1 MLLSHPFPE
10 FKMHKFI
17 RLVAAATPAL
27 LLSLNACLPYT
38 VGSTAQTVP
47 AGETAKT
54 TSWYFIPNGV
64 AAPDDSIAAPLYGA
78 DYEYRRG
85 LDATSDIG
93 FRILPAGITMDYKR
107 RIGSDFRATSTAF
120 AFMTGGGIV
129 NGGEHF
135 LMQGTLIA
143 SGNPYATVTP
153 YGGVRAMHVVPITQG
168 AVRDKPTIGAFGGLQ
183 IGDAAFTIRPELG
196 VYYDHSA
203 LGLRRGDL
211 IFVPAFTLGRGKS
224 RDIRQSRGGSPDWAA
239 PAARRPVPAAGVIP
253 RPLPIGLPSKG

>member
-1 MLLSHPFPE
+1 MAPTTNTGAASTRHPT
-10 FKMHKFI
+10 
-17 RLVAAATPAL
+17 LV
-27 LLSLNACLPYT
+27 
-38 VGSTAQTVP
+38 
-47 AGETAKT
+47 
-54 TSWYFIPNGV
+54 
-64 AAPDDSIAAPLYGA
+64 
-78 DYEYRRG
+78 
-85 LDATSDIG
+85 
-93 FRILPAGITMDYKR
+93 
-107 RIGSDFRATSTAF
+107 F
-120 AFMTGGGIV
+120 AS

-211 IFVPAFTLGRGKS
+211 MFVPAFTLGRGKS
-224 RDIRQSRGGSPDWAA
+224 RDIRQTRGGSPDWA
-239 PAARRPVPAAGVIP
+239 RPRTRSRATAYPV
-253 RPLPIGLPSKG
+253 